1 MFASY
6 LSIKNSVQRSVA
18 NQHLLIANSVAS
30 TMDIESYKRFLKN
43 PVKSQ
48 DYQNIKEYLE
58 NAREKSGAVHIYTFK
73 VENPRESRIMIAGL
87 PEEVTRDPLIGEL
100 GVVPERQVRQA
111 YEGGTF
117 ITDILDDPI
126 YGEYLTAGVPI
137 KDEDG
142 TTIGFLGVDASAE
155 VIHAISNKV
164 IKSSIFTLIYAGAF
178 VIILAVTFTIIQKW
192 FRKELEQEVWDTE
205 DTYRSEFQSLM
216 ASVRSL
222 RHDYSNHVQV
232 VHGLLKLGESDRA
245 LDYLSG
251 LTKEIHSI
259 ESMELDVTHPGLS
272 VLLETKRLSAQNYN
286 INITL
291 DISPDSFDTIKTTDL
306 IKLLSNVIDNA
317 IEATIELPEEERCI
331 NIICKTDEG
340 KYMFAVTN
348 TGPMIYK
355 KDQEKLFNSGYSTKT
370 KEKGKERGQGLFIVK
385 DLVDRYN
392 GEIYVNSNELETSVT
407 VLIPVI

>member
-6 LSIKNSVQRSVA
+6 LSIKNSVQRSVG
-18 NQHLLIANSVAS
+18 NQHLLIANSVAR

-155 VIHAISNKV
+155 VIHSISDKV

-192 FRKELEQEVWDTE
+192 YRKELEQEVWDAE

-222 RHDYSNHVQV
+222 RHDYSNHVKV
-232 VHGLLKLGESDRA
+232 VHGLLKLGESDKA
-245 LDYLSG
+245 VDYLTG

-272 VLLETKRLSAQNYN
+272 VLRS
-286 INITL
+286 
-291 DISPDSFDTIKTTDL
+291 
-306 IKLLSNVIDNA
+306 
-317 IEATIELPEEERCI
+317 EERR
-331 NIICKTDEG
+331 
-340 KYMFAVTN
+340 V
-348 TGPMIYK
+348 
-355 KDQEKLFNSGYSTKT
+355 
-370 KEKGKERGQGLFIVK
+370 GKEC
-385 DLVDRYN
+385 
-392 GEIYVNSNELETSVT
+392 
-407 VLIPVI
+407 PV